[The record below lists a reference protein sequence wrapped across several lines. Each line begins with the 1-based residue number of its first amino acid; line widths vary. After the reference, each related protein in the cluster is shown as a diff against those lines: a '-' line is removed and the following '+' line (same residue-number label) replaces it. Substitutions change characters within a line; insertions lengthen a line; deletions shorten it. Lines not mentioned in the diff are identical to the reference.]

1 MLRLHYLYMTMKNL
15 SAHRISFLLLCL
27 FVQIKC
33 YAQTEAKPNI
43 IFIILDDLNDYTT
56 SLGGHP
62 QALTPNIQRIEDV
75 GTTFTNAH
83 APAPKCAPSRT
94 SFMTG
99 KDPSYTGIYFNMAC
113 KPLRDFFTVEDGN
126 EEVFTLPEYLKD
138 YGGYY
143 TYGINKSFHCF
154 DTYFDFDSAT
164 VNPCDKELS
173 WSKYSIFDNGED
185 SVIFHYGIENSDD
198 IAGLAG
204 QPIPDSLESQM
215 YDYRAVDSVGLFLSQ
230 YQSGDLDACGK
241 PFFIAV
247 GFRKPHEVRLIPEKY
262 FEPYYCYN
270 FYQVPFDYP
279 YNTPNNAY
287 PYNGIVMPPQ
297 PDTLYNDFYQLPEN
311 GLGQFMAAYDSVY
324 FEIENDIDEFHP
336 LPYFNGAF
344 SEEDRRAVAAQTINA
359 NFVSTYVAAVKFID
373 AQVGRL
379 LDTLALYPE
388 IANNTIIVLVG
399 DHGYSIGEKRHWK
412 KGTLWE
418 TDLRVPFV
426 ISDYRFPQPQTA
438 HVSVGLTDIFPTL
451 CDLSGIEQP
460 TFSDGTPYLD
470 GESLTHILS
479 NAALQMERPVLGTYM
494 EGKDFQLSCRPQHSL
509 RGNRFHYIRY
519 ASNGPAGTSD
529 CNDTAYFIEEEL
541 YEIGELHNVDPNE
554 WHNLAYNPD
563 YRPVINYL
571 QQWLPDSVLYMQKT
585 LIARIQQPTTACLP
599 SQKDILSL
607 SFNMFDELGMPI
619 SPPDSLQYVWTNNFS
634 DNVIIGTHAD
644 FPLNEMPVDFYTTHN
659 SMLWYMHA
667 YGANQVIRAFDIR
680 EVLFNPSTAPTV
692 SFNLKRTGD
701 LTVEVIDFMATG
713 HYTKLQWDF
722 GEGVVLTHEV
732 PGPYT
737 YAAPGNYTVTCHL
750 YYGNDSSCVDSTS
763 RLIEFTKVPE
773 TPADLL
779 TIYPNPSTDIL
790 YVAASDP
797 FNCGEC
803 LVYDLAGRLV
813 FQEDISQCP
822 IYQFFIHVDA
832 FPQGVYQIVY
842 RNALEQRFGTFIVA
856 NK

>member
-1 MLRLHYLYMTMKNL
+1 MIRLHYLYLSMKNL

-27 FVQIKC
+27 FVQVKC
-33 YAQTEAKPNI
+33 YAQTETRPNI

-83 APAPKCAPSRT
+83 ASAPKCAPSRT

-113 KPLRDFFTVEDGN
+113 KPLRDFFTDEDGN
-126 EEVFTLPEYLKD
+126 EEVFTLPEYFKD

-143 TYGINKSFHCF
+143 TYGINKSLHCF

-164 VNPCDKELS
+164 VNPCDKDLS
-173 WSKYSIFDNGED
+173 WSKYSLFNNGED
-185 SVIFHYGIENSDD
+185 SVIFHFGTENSDG

-204 QPIPDSLESQM
+204 QPIPDSLESHM

-241 PFFIAV
+241 PFFIAL
-247 GFRKPHEVRLIPEKY
+247 GFRKPHEVRFIPEKY

-279 YNTPNNAY
+279 YNAPNNAY

-324 FEIENDIDEFHP
+324 FEIENDIDEFQP
-336 LPYFNGAF
+336 LPYFNAAF
-344 SEEDRRAVAAQTINA
+344 SEEDRRAAAAQTINA

-399 DHGYSIGEKRHWK
+399 DHGYSIGEKRHWA

-426 ISDYRFPQPQTA
+426 ISDFRFPQPQTA
-438 HVSVGLTDIFPTL
+438 HVSVGLTDVFPTL

-479 NAALQMERPVLGTYM
+479 NAALQMERPVLSSYM

-634 DNVIIGTHAD
+634 DNVIIGTQAD

-667 YGANQVIRAFDIR
+667 YGTNQVIRAFDIR

-701 LTVEVIDFMATG
+701 LTVEVIDFIATG
-713 HYTKLQWDF
+713 HYTQLQWDF
-722 GEGVVLTHEV
+722 GEGVMLTDEV

-750 YYGNDSSCVDSTS
+750 YYGNDTSCVDSSS
-763 RLIEFTKVPE
+763 RIIELTKVPE

-779 TIYPNPSTDIL
+779 TVYPNPSTDII

-813 FQEDISQCP
+813 FHADISQGP
-822 IYQFFIHVDA
+822 IYQFSIHVDA

-842 RNALEQRFGTFIVA
+842 RNALEQRVGAFIVE